1 MTVENFINLS
11 RIGFYDGLEFYR
23 VVEGFISQSGD
34 PLANGTGGPGYLFND
49 EFSRELSHD
58 SAGVLSMA
66 NAGSNTNGSQ
76 FFITHEPSTSLDAY
90 EGDVAKNCANDAIA
104 CHSVFGRVTGGLE
117 IVTGMVERDPEAA
130 TTPGVKILGITI
142 IES

>member
-1 MTVENFINLS
+1 
-11 RIGFYDGLEFYR
+11 
-23 VVEGFISQSGD
+23 
-34 PLANGTGGPGYLFND
+34 
-49 EFSRELSHD
+49 
-58 SAGVLSMA
+58 MA